1 MLQVD
6 EELKRLYQADS
17 TDKNLIVE
25 FRRLGQP
32 EPFLRLWESGYIM
45 SESMTIEESLSSS
58 ENLDFGSCEAT
69 QISLTLIDIEDNI
82 KGSEMAVYQTLDG
95 LYPDLGLYPGIDV
108 YPSGYTMPLG
118 KYIVQSADRQ
128 TNRKYRD
135 LVALDYMCLFDVN
148 VIDWYNALPFPLTLR
163 EIRSRLCRH
172 IGVTE
177 YVPDYLPNDGV
188 MIYKTI
194 EAAELMGRDVLIACE
209 QLNGVF
215 GHFDRNGVLQHITL
229 QPNYCLMPAVDLY
242 PGTDVYPV
250 LPGEMNDQVY
260 DERIDPYLCISC
272 QFEEYTVQSI
282 DKVQIRQEE
291 GDIGA
296 IYGTGSNCL
305 TVEGNFLAFG
315 KTAAEL
321 NQIAMGIYGMV
332 NGRQYIPYECDLKGL
347 PYMEVGDAEL
357 LDFGGESIVSY
368 IVKRTLKGIY
378 ALKDTHSAT
387 GEEIRSTEHNVNTEI
402 IQLKGKAAILK
413 RNVEEVS
420 AELFD
425 FEKDT
430 SAKFAITAEQISA
443 EVKRAQEAE
452 ASLKIMADQITLS
465 VKNLKEDT
473 ESQFLQTAEQI
484 SLKVSKGDVSSQL
497 SLEPDQIK
505 LTGNRVIIESDNL
518 KVSANGRLRCTD
530 GEFSGTLESAVFY
543 AGDDMVQFGDFFV
556 TADGSNVLQSQDGSV
571 SIQTA
576 AGGPFGRYT
585 TIYLSSNS
593 GDTELS
599 DHHLDTPFVST
610 RLVEAENDVK
620 IRNGWSRWWSCVD
633 MFDELYDSISDSR
646 LKNSINKLDT
656 KEALEALVKI
666 DPCIFK
672 YNKPVN
678 PHRTKNDWSIGVIAQ
693 EVLEP
698 LKNYP
703 IVTTGLDGFYRV
715 DYTGF
720 IPMLIAAIKE
730 LQNEILKLT

>member
-1 MLQVD
+1 M
-6 EELKRLYQADS
+6 YQAEEAFKELYRSDS
-17 TDKNLIVE
+17 IEKNIIAE
-25 FRRLGQP
+25 FRRPGDIT
-32 EPFLRLWESGYIM
+32 PFLAMYDGQAFTE
-45 SESMTIEESLSSS
+45 MTISESLSSS
-58 ENLDFGSCEAT
+58 ENLEFGSCEAT
-69 QISLTLIDIEDNI
+69 QINLTVIGVSENV
-82 KGSEMAVYQTLDG
+82 KGSEMTVYQTLDG
-95 LYPDLGLYPGIDV
+95 IYPASDLYPGNDV
-108 YPSGYTMPLG
+108 FPSGYTMPLG
-118 KYIVQSADRQ
+118 KYIVQSAERQ
-128 TNRKYRD
+128 PDTKYREI
-135 LVALDYMCLFDVN
+135 VALDFMILFDVN
-148 VIDWYNALPFPLTLR
+148 VIDWYNALPFPLALR
-163 EIRSRLCRH
+163 DFRSRLCRH

-177 YVPDYLPNDGV
+177 HVSDYLPNDGV

-229 QPNYCLMPAVDLY
+229 QPNYCLMPALDLY

-260 DERIDPYLCISC
+260 DERIAPHLCISC

-357 LDFGGESIVSY
+357 LDFGGESVVSY

-420 AELFD
+420 AELID

-543 AGDDMVQFGDFFV
+543 AGDDMVQFGDFYV
-556 TADGSNVLQSQDGSV
+556 SADGSN
-571 SIQTA
+571 IME
-576 AGGPFGRYT
+576 
-585 TIYLSSNS
+585 SNS
-593 GDTELS
+593 GYITISQGSVPGGYGIVTISGSGSTTTIKQGQITCLDLIVDTNEWS
-599 DHHLDTPFVST
+599 VSPYSGRVGYILDRIWNHSSWGLETLKD
-610 RLVEAENDVK
+610 R
-620 IRNGWSRWWSCVD
+620 I
-633 MFDELYDSISDSR
+633 DELEDRISY
-646 LKNSINKLDT
+646 
-656 KEALEALVKI
+656 LE
-666 DPCIFK
+666 
-672 YNKPVN
+672 
-678 PHRTKNDWSIGVIAQ
+678 
-693 EVLEP
+693 
-698 LKNYP
+698 
-703 IVTTGLDGFYRV
+703 
-715 DYTGF
+715 
-720 IPMLIAAIKE
+720 
-730 LQNEILKLT
+730 

>member
-1 MLQVD
+1 M
-6 EELKRLYQADS
+6 YQAEEAFKELYRSDS
-17 TDKNLIVE
+17 IEKNIIAE
-25 FRRLGQP
+25 FRRPG
-32 EPFLRLWESGYIM
+32 ETTPFLAMYDGLAFTD
-45 SESMTIEESLSSS
+45 MTISESLSSS
-58 ENLDFGSCEAT
+58 ENLEFGSCEAT
-69 QISLTLIDIEDNI
+69 QINLMVIGVSENV
-82 KGSEMAVYQTLDG
+82 KGSEMTVYQTLDG
-95 LYPDLGLYPGIDV
+95 IYPAPDLYPGNDV
-108 YPSGYTMPLG
+108 FPSGYTMPLG
-118 KYIVQSADRQ
+118 KYIVQSAERQ
-128 TNRKYRD
+128 PDTKYREI
-135 LVALDYMCLFDVN
+135 VALDFMILFDVN
-148 VIDWYNALPFPLTLR
+148 VIDWYNALPFPLMLR
-163 EIRSRLCRH
+163 DFRSRLCRH
-172 IGVTE
+172 IGVSE
-177 YVPDYLPNDGV
+177 HVPDYLPNDGV

-229 QPNYCLMPAVDLY
+229 QPNYCMMPAVDLY

-272 QFEEYTVQSI
+272 QFEDYTVQSI

-315 KTAAEL
+315 KSAAEL

-484 SLKVSKGDVSSQL
+484 ALKVSKGNVSSEL
-497 SLEPDQIK
+497 SVEPDQIT
-505 LTGNRVIIESDNL
+505 LTGNRVVIDSDNL
-518 KVSANGRLRCTD
+518 KVSADGTMRCNNIHATNGY
-530 GEFSGTLESAVFY
+530 FSGNLESDTFSADSD
-543 AGDDMVQFGDFFV
+543 GVQFGDFYV
-556 TADGSNVLQSQDGSV
+556 SSNGSNVLESNSGYITISQGNVPGGYGIVTISGSG
-571 SIQTA
+571 S
-576 AGGPFGRYT
+576 T
-585 TIYLSSNS
+585 TTIKQGQINCREIYLSGSWW
-593 GDTELS
+593 D
-599 DHHLDTPFVST
+599 
-610 RLVEAENDVK
+610 
-620 IRNGWSRWWSCVD
+620 GWSLT
-633 MFDELYDSISDSR
+633 E
-646 LKNSINKLDT
+646 
-656 KEALEALVKI
+656 
-666 DPCIFK
+666 
-672 YNKPVN
+672 
-678 PHRTKNDWSIGVIAQ
+678 
-693 EVLEP
+693 
-698 LKNYP
+698 
-703 IVTTGLDGFYRV
+703 
-715 DYTGF
+715 
-720 IPMLIAAIKE
+720 
-730 LQNEILKLT
+730 EIQLLHDAVFG

>member
-1 MLQVD
+1 M
-6 EELKRLYQADS
+6 YQAEEAFKELYRTDS
-17 TDKNLIVE
+17 IEKNLIAE
-25 FRRLGQP
+25 FRMRG
-32 EPFLRLWESGYIM
+32 E
-45 SESMTIEESLSSS
+45 TIPYLTIHDNTAFADMKMIESLSSS
-58 ENLDFGSCEAT
+58 KNLDFGSCEAT
-69 QISLTLIDIEDNI
+69 QISLTVSGIDANI
-82 KGSEMAVYQTLDG
+82 KGTEMTVYQTLDG
-95 LYPDLGLYPGIDV
+95 MYPASDLYPGADTF
-108 YPSGYTMPLG
+108 PAGYTMPLG

-128 TNRKYRD
+128 TNRIYRD
-135 LVALDYMCLFDVN
+135 IMALDYMCLFDVN
-148 VIDWYNALPFPLTLR
+148 VIDWYNALPFPLSLR
-163 EIRSRLCRH
+163 DFRARLCRH

-177 YVPDYLPNDGV
+177 YVPDYLPNDGM

-215 GHFDRNGVLQHITL
+215 GHFDRNGILQHITL
-229 QPNYCLMPAVDLY
+229 QPNYCMMPAVDLY

-315 KTAAEL
+315 KTAEEL
-321 NQIAMGIYGMV
+321 EQIAQGIYGMV
-332 NGRQYIPYECDLKGL
+332 NGRQYIPYECNLKGL

-465 VKNLKEDT
+465 VKNLREDT

-484 SLKVSKGDVSSQL
+484 ALKVSKGNVSSEL
-497 SLEPDQIK
+497 SVEPDQIT
-505 LTGNRVIIESDNL
+505 LTGNRVVIESDNL

-543 AGDDMVQFGDFFV
+543 AGDDMVQFGDFYV
-556 TADGSNVLQSQDGSV
+556 SADGSN
-571 SIQTA
+571 IME
-576 AGGPFGRYT
+576 
-585 TIYLSSNS
+585 SNS
-593 GDTELS
+593 GYITISQGSVPGGYGIVTISGSGSTTTIKQGQITCLDLIVDTNEWS
-599 DHHLDTPFVST
+599 VSPYSGRVGYILDRIWNHSSWGLETLKD
-610 RLVEAENDVK
+610 R
-620 IRNGWSRWWSCVD
+620 I
-633 MFDELYDSISDSR
+633 DELEDRISY
-646 LKNSINKLDT
+646 
-656 KEALEALVKI
+656 LE
-666 DPCIFK
+666 
-672 YNKPVN
+672 
-678 PHRTKNDWSIGVIAQ
+678 
-693 EVLEP
+693 
-698 LKNYP
+698 
-703 IVTTGLDGFYRV
+703 
-715 DYTGF
+715 
-720 IPMLIAAIKE
+720 
-730 LQNEILKLT
+730 

>member
-32 EPFLRLWESGYIM
+32 EPFLRLWESSCIM

-69 QISLTLIDIEDNI
+69 QISLTLIDVEANI
-82 KGSEMAVYQTLDG
+82 KGTEMAIYQTLNG
-95 LYPDLGLYPGIDV
+95 MYPDLGFWPETDL

-118 KYIVQSADRQ
+118 KYIVQSADKQ
-128 TNRKYRD
+128 TNRRYREV
-135 LVALDYMCLFDVN
+135 VALDYMCLFDID
-148 VIDWYNALPFPLTLR
+148 VIDWYNALPFPLPLR
-163 EIRSRLCRH
+163 DFRARLCRR
-172 IGVTE
+172 IGVIE
-177 YVPDYLPNDGV
+177 HVPDYLPNDSV

-194 EAAELMGRDVLIACE
+194 EVAELMGRDVLIACE

-229 QPNYCLMPAVDLY
+229 QPNYCLVPAMDLY
-242 PGTDVYPV
+242 PGADVYPV

-260 DERIDPYLCISC
+260 DERIDPYLSISC
-272 QFEEYTVQSI
+272 RFEEYTVQSI

-315 KTAAEL
+315 KSEAEL

-332 NGRQYIPYECDLKGL
+332 NGRQYIPYESDLKGL

-357 LDFGGESIVSY
+357 LDFGGSDIVSY
-368 IVKRTLKGIY
+368 IIKRTLKGIY

-420 AELFD
+420 AELVD

-430 SAKFAITAEQISA
+430 SSKFAITAEQISA

-452 ASLKIMADQITLS
+452 ASLKIMADQITLN
-465 VKNLKEDT
+465 VKNLKENT
-473 ESQFLQTAEQI
+473 ESQFRQTAEQI
-484 SLKVSKGDVSSQL
+484 SMKVSKGDVSSQL
-497 SLEPDQIK
+497 SLEPDQITI
-505 LTGNRVIIESDNL
+505 TGNRLVVESNNFKLYANGNADFSGSIHGSRITSPIIESDI
-518 KVSANGRLRCTD
+518 
-530 GEFSGTLESAVFY
+530 FY
-543 AGDDMVQFGDFFV
+543 ADDDIVQIGGFEARDAWGR
-556 TADGSNVLQSQDGSV
+556 NILQSYDQVTGLSAEP
-571 SIQTA
+571 SESGKLYLW
-576 AGGPFGRYT
+576 AGW
-585 TIYLSSNS
+585 NS
-593 GDTELS
+593 
-599 DHHLDTPFVST
+599 
-610 RLVEAENDVK
+610 ENDYAFCVNNRK
-620 IRNGWSRWWSCVD
+620 EVHCYEIYVERRQSFWKGWNLTD
-633 MFDELYDSISDSR
+633 TIEDLYDRIQRAEDA
-646 LKNSINKLDT
+646 IN
-656 KEALEALVKI
+656 A
-666 DPCIFK
+666 
-672 YNKPVN
+672 
-678 PHRTKNDWSIGVIAQ
+678 IG
-693 EVLEP
+693 
-698 LKNYP
+698 
-703 IVTTGLDGFYRV
+703 
-715 DYTGF
+715 
-720 IPMLIAAIKE
+720 
-730 LQNEILKLT
+730 

>member
-1 MLQVD
+1 M
-6 EELKRLYQADS
+6 YQAEEAFKELYRTDS
-17 TDKNLIVE
+17 IEKNLIAE
-25 FRRLGQP
+25 FRRRGEAVPYL
-32 EPFLRLWESGYIM
+32 
-45 SESMTIEESLSSS
+45 TIYDNTAFADMKMIESLSSS
-58 ENLDFGSCEAT
+58 KNLDFGSCEAT
-69 QISLTLIDIEDNI
+69 QISLAVSGIDTNV
-82 KGSEMAVYQTLDG
+82 KGTEMTVYQTLDG
-95 LYPDLGLYPGIDV
+95 VYPGSDLYPGADTF
-108 YPSGYTMPLG
+108 PAGYTMPLG

-128 TNRKYRD
+128 TNRIYRD
-135 LVALDYMCLFDVN
+135 IIALDYMCLFDIN
-148 VIDWYNALPFPLTLR
+148 VIDWYNALPFPLSLR
-163 EIRSRLCRH
+163 DFRARLCGH

-177 YVPDYLPNDGV
+177 HVPDYLPNDGV

-229 QPNYCLMPAVDLY
+229 QPNYCLMPALDLY

-260 DERIDPYLCISC
+260 DERIAPHLCISC

-315 KTAAEL
+315 KSAEEL
-321 NQIAMGIYGMV
+321 NHIAMGIYGMV

-368 IVKRTLKGIY
+368 IVKRTLKGVY

-420 AELFD
+420 AELID

-465 VKNLKEDT
+465 VKNLKENT

-484 SLKVSKGDVSSQL
+484 ALKVSRGDVSSQL
-497 SLEPDQIK
+497 SLEPDQIT
-505 LTGNRVIIESDNL
+505 LTGNRVIIDSDNL
-518 KVSANGRLRCTD
+518 KISADGRLRCTD
-530 GEFSGTLESAVFY
+530 GVFSGTLKSAVFY
-543 AGDDMVQFGDFFV
+543 AGDNMVQFGDFYV
-556 TADGSNVLQSQDGSV
+556 SADGSNTLRSDNGNVIINSHGPENGSPGGNY
-571 SIQTA
+571 A
-576 AGGPFGRYT
+576 AMFIGGKGYNGITLR
-585 TIYLSSNS
+585 
-593 GDTELS
+593 GDTGKVECS
-599 DHHLDTPFVST
+599 DTVALGCDLAHGST
-610 RLVEAENDVK
+610 RIWGLGETIDWIWE
-620 IRNGWSRWWSCVD
+620 R
-633 MFDELYDSISDSR
+633 FQELEDR
-646 LKNSINKLDT
+646 
-656 KEALEALVKI
+656 I
-666 DPCIFK
+666 D
-672 YNKPVN
+672 NL
-678 PHRTKNDWSIGVIAQ
+678 S
-693 EVLEP
+693 
-698 LKNYP
+698 
-703 IVTTGLDGFYRV
+703 
-715 DYTGF
+715 
-720 IPMLIAAIKE
+720 
-730 LQNEILKLT
+730 

>member
-1 MLQVD
+1 M
-6 EELKRLYQADS
+6 YQAEEAFRELYRSDS
-17 TDKNLIVE
+17 IEKNIIAE
-25 FRRLGQP
+25 FRRPG
-32 EPFLRLWESGYIM
+32 ETAPFLAMYDGQAFTE
-45 SESMTIEESLSSS
+45 MTINESLSSS

-69 QISLTLIDIEDNI
+69 QINLMVIGVTENV
-82 KGSEMAVYQTLDG
+82 KGSEMTVYQTLDG
-95 LYPDLGLYPGIDV
+95 IYPAPDLYPGNDV
-108 YPSGYTMPLG
+108 FPSGYTMPLG
-118 KYIVQSADRQ
+118 KYIVQSAERQ
-128 TNRKYRD
+128 PDTKYREI
-135 LVALDYMCLFDVN
+135 VALDFMILFDVN

-163 EIRSRLCRH
+163 DFRARLCRY

-188 MIYKTI
+188 MIYKII

-229 QPNYCLMPAVDLY
+229 QPNYCMMPAVDLY

-315 KTAAEL
+315 KSAAEL

-332 NGRQYIPYECDLKGL
+332 NGRQYIPYECNLKGL

-378 ALKDTHSAT
+378 ALKDMHSAT

-484 SLKVSKGDVSSQL
+484 ALKVSKGNVSSEL
-497 SLEPDQIK
+497 SVEPDQIT
-505 LTGNRVIIESDNL
+505 LTGNRVVIESDNL

-543 AGDDMVQFGDFFV
+543 AGDDMVQFGDFYV
-556 TADGSNVLQSQDGSV
+556 SADGSN
-571 SIQTA
+571 IME
-576 AGGPFGRYT
+576 
-585 TIYLSSNS
+585 SNS
-593 GDTELS
+593 GYITISQGSVPGGYGIVTISGSGSTTTIKQGQITCLDLIVDTNEWS
-599 DHHLDTPFVST
+599 VSPYSGRVGYILDRIWNHSSWGLETLKD
-610 RLVEAENDVK
+610 R
-620 IRNGWSRWWSCVD
+620 I
-633 MFDELYDSISDSR
+633 DELEDRISY
-646 LKNSINKLDT
+646 
-656 KEALEALVKI
+656 LE
-666 DPCIFK
+666 
-672 YNKPVN
+672 
-678 PHRTKNDWSIGVIAQ
+678 
-693 EVLEP
+693 
-698 LKNYP
+698 
-703 IVTTGLDGFYRV
+703 
-715 DYTGF
+715 
-720 IPMLIAAIKE
+720 
-730 LQNEILKLT
+730 

>member
-1 MLQVD
+1 M
-6 EELKRLYQADS
+6 YQAEEAFKELYRSDS
-17 TDKNLIVE
+17 IEKNIIAE
-25 FRRLGQP
+25 FRRPGDIT
-32 EPFLRLWESGYIM
+32 PFLAMYDGQAFTE
-45 SESMTIEESLSSS
+45 MTISESLSSS
-58 ENLDFGSCEAT
+58 ENLEFGSCEAT
-69 QISLTLIDIEDNI
+69 QINLTVIGVSENV
-82 KGSEMAVYQTLDG
+82 KGSEMTVYQTLDG
-95 LYPDLGLYPGIDV
+95 IYPASDLYPGNDV
-108 YPSGYTMPLG
+108 FPSGYTMPLG
-118 KYIVQSADRQ
+118 KYIVQSAERQ
-128 TNRKYRD
+128 PDTKYREI
-135 LVALDYMCLFDVN
+135 VALDFMILFDVN

-163 EIRSRLCRH
+163 DFRARLCRR

-177 YVPDYLPNDGV
+177 YVPDYLPNDSV

-260 DERIDPYLCISC
+260 DEQIDPYLCISC

-321 NQIAMGIYGMV
+321 DQIAMGIYGMV

-420 AELFD
+420 AELID

-543 AGDDMVQFGDFFV
+543 AGDDMVQFGDFYV
-556 TADGSNVLQSQDGSV
+556 SADGSN
-571 SIQTA
+571 IME
-576 AGGPFGRYT
+576 
-585 TIYLSSNS
+585 SNS
-593 GDTELS
+593 GYITISQGHIPGGYGIITVSGAGSTTTIKQGEISCLELIVDTSEWDVS
-599 DHHLDTPFVST
+599 PYKGHVGYILDCIWNNSSWGLETL
-610 RLVEAENDVK
+610 RDR
-620 IRNGWSRWWSCVD
+620 I
-633 MFDELYDSISDSR
+633 DELEDRISY
-646 LKNSINKLDT
+646 
-656 KEALEALVKI
+656 LE
-666 DPCIFK
+666 
-672 YNKPVN
+672 
-678 PHRTKNDWSIGVIAQ
+678 
-693 EVLEP
+693 
-698 LKNYP
+698 
-703 IVTTGLDGFYRV
+703 
-715 DYTGF
+715 
-720 IPMLIAAIKE
+720 
-730 LQNEILKLT
+730 

>member
-1 MLQVD
+1 M
-6 EELKRLYQADS
+6 YQAEEAFKELYRSDS
-17 TDKNLIVE
+17 IEKNIIAE
-25 FRRLGQP
+25 FRRPG
-32 EPFLRLWESGYIM
+32 ETTPFLAMYDGRAFTD
-45 SESMTIEESLSSS
+45 MTINESLSSS
-58 ENLDFGSCEAT
+58 ENLKFGSCEAS
-69 QISLTLIDIEDNI
+69 QINLMVIGVSENV
-82 KGSEMAVYQTLDG
+82 KGSEMTVYQTLDG
-95 LYPDLGLYPGIDV
+95 IYPASDLYPGNDV
-108 YPSGYTMPLG
+108 FPSGYTMPLG
-118 KYIVQSADRQ
+118 KYIVQSAERQ
-128 TNRKYRD
+128 PDTKYREI
-135 LVALDYMCLFDVN
+135 VALDFMILFDVN

-163 EIRSRLCRH
+163 DFRSRLCRH

-215 GHFDRNGVLQHITL
+215 GHFDRNGILQHITL
-229 QPNYCLMPAVDLY
+229 QPNYCMMPAVDLY

-305 TVEGNFLAFG
+305 TVEGNFLVFG

-321 NQIAMGIYGMV
+321 EQIAQGIYGMV

-484 SLKVSKGDVSSQL
+484 ALKVSKGNVSSEL
-497 SLEPDQIK
+497 SVEPDQIT
-505 LTGNRVIIESDNL
+505 LMGNRVIIESDNL
-518 KVSANGRLRCTD
+518 KVSADGTMRCNNIHATNGY
-530 GEFSGTLESAVFY
+530 FSGNLESDTFSADSD
-543 AGDDMVQFGDFFV
+543 GVQFGDFYV
-556 TADGSNVLQSQDGSV
+556 SSNGSNVLESNSGYITISQGNVPGGYGIVTISGSG
-571 SIQTA
+571 S
-576 AGGPFGRYT
+576 T
-585 TIYLSSNS
+585 TTIKQGQINCREIYLSGSWW
-593 GDTELS
+593 D
-599 DHHLDTPFVST
+599 
-610 RLVEAENDVK
+610 
-620 IRNGWSRWWSCVD
+620 GWSLT
-633 MFDELYDSISDSR
+633 E
-646 LKNSINKLDT
+646 
-656 KEALEALVKI
+656 
-666 DPCIFK
+666 
-672 YNKPVN
+672 
-678 PHRTKNDWSIGVIAQ
+678 
-693 EVLEP
+693 
-698 LKNYP
+698 
-703 IVTTGLDGFYRV
+703 
-715 DYTGF
+715 
-720 IPMLIAAIKE
+720 
-730 LQNEILKLT
+730 EIQLLHDAVFG

>member
-1 MLQVD
+1 M
-6 EELKRLYQADS
+6 YQAEEAFKELYRSDS
-17 TDKNLIVE
+17 IEKNIIAE
-25 FRRLGQP
+25 FRRPG
-32 EPFLRLWESGYIM
+32 ETTPFLAMYDGLAFTD
-45 SESMTIEESLSSS
+45 MTISESLSSS
-58 ENLDFGSCEAT
+58 ENLEFGSCEAT
-69 QISLTLIDIEDNI
+69 QINLMVIGVSENV
-82 KGSEMAVYQTLDG
+82 KGSEMTVYQTLDG
-95 LYPDLGLYPGIDV
+95 IYPAPDLYPGNDV
-108 YPSGYTMPLG
+108 FPSGYTMPLG
-118 KYIVQSADRQ
+118 KYIVQSAERQ
-128 TNRKYRD
+128 PDTKYREI
-135 LVALDYMCLFDVN
+135 VALDFMILFDVN

-163 EIRSRLCRH
+163 DFRSRLCQH
-172 IGVTE
+172 IGVSE
-177 YVPDYLPNDGV
+177 HVPDYLPNDGV

-229 QPNYCLMPAVDLY
+229 QPNYCMMPAVDLY

-260 DERIDPYLCISC
+260 DERIDPYLCISS

-315 KTAAEL
+315 KSAAEL

-387 GEEIRSTEHNVNTEI
+387 GEEIRSTEHNINTEI

-484 SLKVSKGDVSSQL
+484 ALKVSKGNVSSEL
-497 SLEPDQIK
+497 SVEPDQIT
-505 LTGNRVIIESDNL
+505 LRGNRVIIESDNL
-518 KVSANGRLRCTD
+518 KVSADGTMRCNNIHATNGY
-530 GEFSGTLESAVFY
+530 FSGNLESDTFSADSD
-543 AGDDMVQFGDFFV
+543 GVQFGDFYV
-556 TADGSNVLQSQDGSV
+556 SSNGSNVLESNSGYITISQGNVPGGYGIVTISGSG
-571 SIQTA
+571 S
-576 AGGPFGRYT
+576 T
-585 TIYLSSNS
+585 TTIKQGQINCREIYLSGSWW
-593 GDTELS
+593 D
-599 DHHLDTPFVST
+599 
-610 RLVEAENDVK
+610 
-620 IRNGWSRWWSCVD
+620 GWSLT
-633 MFDELYDSISDSR
+633 E
-646 LKNSINKLDT
+646 
-656 KEALEALVKI
+656 
-666 DPCIFK
+666 
-672 YNKPVN
+672 
-678 PHRTKNDWSIGVIAQ
+678 
-693 EVLEP
+693 
-698 LKNYP
+698 
-703 IVTTGLDGFYRV
+703 
-715 DYTGF
+715 
-720 IPMLIAAIKE
+720 
-730 LQNEILKLT
+730 EIQLLHDAVFG

>member
-1 MLQVD
+1 M
-6 EELKRLYQADS
+6 YQAEEAFKELYRSDS
-17 TDKNLIVE
+17 IEKNIIAE
-25 FRRLGQP
+25 FRRPGDTT
-32 EPFLRLWESGYIM
+32 PFLAMYDGQAFTD
-45 SESMTIEESLSSS
+45 MTISESLSSS
-58 ENLDFGSCEAT
+58 ENLEFGSCEAT
-69 QISLTLIDIEDNI
+69 QINLTVIGVSENV
-82 KGSEMAVYQTLDG
+82 KGSEMTVYQTLDG
-95 LYPDLGLYPGIDV
+95 IYPASDLYPGNDV
-108 YPSGYTMPLG
+108 FPSGYTMPLG
-118 KYIVQSADRQ
+118 KYIVQSAERQ
-128 TNRKYRD
+128 PDTKYREI
-135 LVALDYMCLFDVN
+135 VALDFMILFDVN

-163 EIRSRLCRH
+163 DFRARLCRR

-177 YVPDYLPNDGV
+177 YVPDYLPNDGM

-260 DERIDPYLCISC
+260 DERIAPHLCISC

-321 NQIAMGIYGMV
+321 DQIAMGIYGMV
-332 NGRQYIPYECDLKGL
+332 NGRQYIPYECDLKAL

-420 AELFD
+420 AELID

-543 AGDDMVQFGDFFV
+543 AGDDMVQFGDFYV
-556 TADGSNVLQSQDGSV
+556 SADGSN
-571 SIQTA
+571 IME
-576 AGGPFGRYT
+576 
-585 TIYLSSNS
+585 SNS
-593 GDTELS
+593 GYITISQGTVPRGYGIITISGSASETRIAQGQIDCDYLYCHEIS
-599 DHHLDTPFVST
+599 DY
-610 RLVEAENDVK
+610 
-620 IRNGWSRWWSCVD
+620 GWSSQWNNVA
-633 MFDELYDSISDSR
+633 
-646 LKNSINKLDT
+646 KSINWCFEEIESLKSI
-656 KEALEALVKI
+656 LENMV
-666 DPCIFK
+666 
-672 YNKPVN
+672 
-678 PHRTKNDWSIGVIAQ
+678 
-693 EVLEP
+693 
-698 LKNYP
+698 
-703 IVTTGLDGFYRV
+703 
-715 DYTGF
+715 
-720 IPMLIAAIKE
+720 
-730 LQNEILKLT
+730 

>member
-1 MLQVD
+1 M
-6 EELKRLYQADS
+6 YQAEEAFKELYRSDS
-17 TDKNLIVE
+17 IEKNIIAE
-25 FRRLGQP
+25 FRRPG
-32 EPFLRLWESGYIM
+32 ETTPFLAMYDGQAFTD
-45 SESMTIEESLSSS
+45 MTISESLSSS
-58 ENLDFGSCEAT
+58 ENLEFGSCEAT
-69 QISLTLIDIEDNI
+69 QINLMVIGVSENV
-82 KGSEMAVYQTLDG
+82 KGSEMTVYQTLDG
-95 LYPDLGLYPGIDV
+95 IYPAPDLYPGNDV
-108 YPSGYTMPLG
+108 FPSGYTMPLG
-118 KYIVQSADRQ
+118 KYIVQSAERQ
-128 TNRKYRD
+128 PDTKYREI
-135 LVALDYMCLFDVN
+135 VALDFMILFDVN

-163 EIRSRLCRH
+163 DFRSRLCRH
-172 IGVTE
+172 IGVSE
-177 YVPDYLPNDGV
+177 HVPDYLPNDGV

-229 QPNYCLMPAVDLY
+229 QPNYCMMPAVDLY

-260 DERIDPYLCISC
+260 DGRIDPYLCISC

-315 KTAAEL
+315 KSAAEL

-497 SLEPDQIK
+497 SLEPDQIT
-505 LTGNRVIIESDNL
+505 LRGNRVIIDSDNL
-518 KVSANGRLRCTD
+518 KVSANGTLRCTN
-530 GEFSGTLESAVFY
+530 GVFSGTLETDVFY
-543 AGDDMVQFGDFFV
+543 AGDDMVQFGDFYV
-556 TADGSNVLQSQDGSV
+556 SANGSNIMESNSGYITISQGSV
-571 SIQTA
+571 P
-576 AGGPFGRYT
+576 GGYGIVTISGSGST
-585 TIYLSSNS
+585 TTIKQGQINCREIYLSGSWW
-593 GDTELS
+593 D
-599 DHHLDTPFVST
+599 
-610 RLVEAENDVK
+610 
-620 IRNGWSRWWSCVD
+620 GWSLT
-633 MFDELYDSISDSR
+633 E
-646 LKNSINKLDT
+646 
-656 KEALEALVKI
+656 
-666 DPCIFK
+666 
-672 YNKPVN
+672 
-678 PHRTKNDWSIGVIAQ
+678 
-693 EVLEP
+693 
-698 LKNYP
+698 
-703 IVTTGLDGFYRV
+703 
-715 DYTGF
+715 
-720 IPMLIAAIKE
+720 
-730 LQNEILKLT
+730 EIQLLHDAVFG

>member
-1 MLQVD
+1 M
-6 EELKRLYQADS
+6 YQAEEAFKELYRSDS
-17 TDKNLIVE
+17 IEKNIIAE
-25 FRRLGQP
+25 FRRPG
-32 EPFLRLWESGYIM
+32 ETTPFLAMYDGRAFTD
-45 SESMTIEESLSSS
+45 MTINESLSSS
-58 ENLDFGSCEAT
+58 ENLEFGSCEAT
-69 QISLTLIDIEDNI
+69 QINLMVIGVSENV
-82 KGSEMAVYQTLDG
+82 KGSEMTVYQTLDG
-95 LYPDLGLYPGIDV
+95 IYPASDLYPGNDV
-108 YPSGYTMPLG
+108 FPSGYTMPLG
-118 KYIVQSADRQ
+118 KYIVQSAERQ
-128 TNRKYRD
+128 PDTKYREI
-135 LVALDYMCLFDVN
+135 VALDFMILFDVN
-148 VIDWYNALPFPLTLR
+148 VIDWYNSLPFPLTLR
-163 EIRSRLCRH
+163 DFRSSLCRH

-177 YVPDYLPNDGV
+177 YVPDYLPNDDIK
-188 MIYKTI
+188 IYKTI

-321 NQIAMGIYGMV
+321 EQIAMGIYGMV
-332 NGRQYIPYECDLKGL
+332 NGRQYIPYECNLKGL

-497 SLEPDQIK
+497 SLEPDQIT

-543 AGDDMVQFGDFFV
+543 AGDDMVQFGDFYV
-556 TADGSNVLQSQDGSV
+556 SADGSN
-571 SIQTA
+571 IME
-576 AGGPFGRYT
+576 
-585 TIYLSSNS
+585 SNS
-593 GDTELS
+593 GYITISQGTIPRGYGIITISGSASETRIAQGQIDCDYLYCHEIS
-599 DHHLDTPFVST
+599 DY
-610 RLVEAENDVK
+610 
-620 IRNGWSRWWSCVD
+620 GWSSQWNNVA
-633 MFDELYDSISDSR
+633 
-646 LKNSINKLDT
+646 KSINWCFEEIESLKSI
-656 KEALEALVKI
+656 LENMV
-666 DPCIFK
+666 
-672 YNKPVN
+672 
-678 PHRTKNDWSIGVIAQ
+678 
-693 EVLEP
+693 
-698 LKNYP
+698 
-703 IVTTGLDGFYRV
+703 
-715 DYTGF
+715 
-720 IPMLIAAIKE
+720 
-730 LQNEILKLT
+730 

>member
-1 MLQVD
+1 M
-6 EELKRLYQADS
+6 YQAEEAFKELYRSDS
-17 TDKNLIVE
+17 IEKNIIAE
-25 FRRLGQP
+25 FRRPG
-32 EPFLRLWESGYIM
+32 ETVPFLAMYDGQAFTE
-45 SESMTIEESLSSS
+45 MTISESLSSS

-69 QISLTLIDIEDNI
+69 QINLMVIGVSENV
-82 KGSEMAVYQTLDG
+82 KGTEMTVYQTLDG
-95 LYPDLGLYPGIDV
+95 IYPASDLYPDNDV
-108 YPSGYTMPLG
+108 FPSGYTMPLG
-118 KYIVQSADRQ
+118 KYIVQSAERQ
-128 TNRKYRD
+128 PDTKYREI
-135 LVALDYMCLFDVN
+135 VALDFMILFDVN

-163 EIRSRLCRH
+163 DFRSRLCRH
-172 IGVTE
+172 IGVSE
-177 YVPDYLPNDGV
+177 HVPDYLPNDGV

-215 GHFDRNGVLQHITL
+215 GHFDRNGILQHITL
-229 QPNYCLMPAVDLY
+229 QPNYCMMPAVDLY

-260 DERIDPYLCISC
+260 DERIGPYLCISC

-321 NQIAMGIYGMV
+321 EQIAQGIYGMV

-465 VKNLKEDT
+465 VKNLREDT

-484 SLKVSKGDVSSQL
+484 ALKVSKGNVSSEL
-497 SLEPDQIK
+497 SVEPDQIT
-505 LTGNRVIIESDNL
+505 LTGNRVVIDSDNL

-543 AGDDMVQFGDFFV
+543 AGDDMVQFGDFYV
-556 TADGSNVLQSQDGSV
+556 SADGSN
-571 SIQTA
+571 IME
-576 AGGPFGRYT
+576 
-585 TIYLSSNS
+585 SNS
-593 GDTELS
+593 GYITISQGSVPGGYGIVTISGSGSTTTIKQGQITCLDLIVDTNEWS
-599 DHHLDTPFVST
+599 VSPYSGRVGYILDRIWNHSSWGLETLKD
-610 RLVEAENDVK
+610 R
-620 IRNGWSRWWSCVD
+620 I
-633 MFDELYDSISDSR
+633 DELEDRISY
-646 LKNSINKLDT
+646 
-656 KEALEALVKI
+656 LE
-666 DPCIFK
+666 
-672 YNKPVN
+672 
-678 PHRTKNDWSIGVIAQ
+678 
-693 EVLEP
+693 
-698 LKNYP
+698 
-703 IVTTGLDGFYRV
+703 
-715 DYTGF
+715 
-720 IPMLIAAIKE
+720 
-730 LQNEILKLT
+730 

>member
-1 MLQVD
+1 M
-6 EELKRLYQADS
+6 YQAEEAFKELYRSDS
-17 TDKNLIVE
+17 IEKNIIAE
-25 FRRLGQP
+25 FRRPG
-32 EPFLRLWESGYIM
+32 ETTPFLAMYDGRAFTD
-45 SESMTIEESLSSS
+45 MTINESLSSS
-58 ENLDFGSCEAT
+58 ENLEFGSCEAS
-69 QISLTLIDIEDNI
+69 QINLMVIGVSENV
-82 KGSEMAVYQTLDG
+82 KGSEMTVYQTLNGIYPASD
-95 LYPDLGLYPGIDV
+95 LYPDNDV
-108 YPSGYTMPLG
+108 FPSGYTMPLG
-118 KYIVQSADRQ
+118 KYIVQSAERQ
-128 TNRKYRD
+128 PDTKYREI
-135 LVALDYMCLFDVN
+135 VALDFMILFDVN

-163 EIRSRLCRH
+163 DFRSRLCRH
-172 IGVTE
+172 IGVSE
-177 YVPDYLPNDGV
+177 HVPDYLPNDGV

-229 QPNYCLMPAVDLY
+229 QPNYCMMPAVDLY

-282 DKVQIRQEE
+282 DKIQIRQEE

-296 IYGTGSNCL
+296 IYGTGNNCL

-315 KTAAEL
+315 KSASEL

-332 NGRQYIPYECDLKGL
+332 NGRQYIPYECNLKGL

-357 LDFGGESIVSY
+357 LDFGDESIVSY

-420 AELFD
+420 AELID

-484 SLKVSKGDVSSQL
+484 ALKVSKGNVSSEL
-497 SLEPDQIK
+497 SVEPDQIT
-505 LTGNRVIIESDNL
+505 LMGNRVIIESDNL
-518 KVSANGRLRCTD
+518 KVSADGTMRCNNIHATNGY
-530 GEFSGTLESAVFY
+530 FSGNLESDTFSADSD
-543 AGDDMVQFGDFFV
+543 GVQFGDFYV
-556 TADGSNVLQSQDGSV
+556 SSNGSNVLESNSGYITISQGNVPGGYGIVTISGSG
-571 SIQTA
+571 S
-576 AGGPFGRYT
+576 T
-585 TIYLSSNS
+585 TTIKQGQINCREIYLSGSWW
-593 GDTELS
+593 D
-599 DHHLDTPFVST
+599 
-610 RLVEAENDVK
+610 
-620 IRNGWSRWWSCVD
+620 GWSLT
-633 MFDELYDSISDSR
+633 E
-646 LKNSINKLDT
+646 
-656 KEALEALVKI
+656 
-666 DPCIFK
+666 
-672 YNKPVN
+672 
-678 PHRTKNDWSIGVIAQ
+678 
-693 EVLEP
+693 
-698 LKNYP
+698 
-703 IVTTGLDGFYRV
+703 
-715 DYTGF
+715 
-720 IPMLIAAIKE
+720 
-730 LQNEILKLT
+730 EIQLLHDAVFG

>member
-1 MLQVD
+1 M
-6 EELKRLYQADS
+6 YQAEEAFKELYRSDS
-17 TDKNLIVE
+17 IEKNIIAE
-25 FRRLGQP
+25 FRRPGDTT
-32 EPFLRLWESGYIM
+32 PFLTMYDGQAFTD
-45 SESMTIEESLSSS
+45 MTISESLSSS
-58 ENLDFGSCEAT
+58 ENLEFGSCEAT
-69 QISLTLIDIEDNI
+69 QINLTVIGVSENV
-82 KGSEMAVYQTLDG
+82 KGSEMTVYQTLDG
-95 LYPDLGLYPGIDV
+95 IYPASDLYPGNDV
-108 YPSGYTMPLG
+108 FPSGYTMPLG
-118 KYIVQSADRQ
+118 KYIVQSAERQ
-128 TNRKYRD
+128 PDTKYREI
-135 LVALDYMCLFDVN
+135 VALDFMILFDVN
-148 VIDWYNALPFPLTLR
+148 VIDWYNALPFPLALR
-163 EIRSRLCRH
+163 DFRSRLCRH

-177 YVPDYLPNDGV
+177 HVSDYLPNDGV

-229 QPNYCLMPAVDLY
+229 QPNYCLMPALDLY

-260 DERIDPYLCISC
+260 DERIAPHLCISC

-282 DKVQIRQEE
+282 DKVQIRQEG

-321 NQIAMGIYGMV
+321 DQIAMGIYGMV

-420 AELFD
+420 AELID

-543 AGDDMVQFGDFFV
+543 AGDDMVQFGDFYV
-556 TADGSNVLQSQDGSV
+556 SADGSN
-571 SIQTA
+571 IME
-576 AGGPFGRYT
+576 
-585 TIYLSSNS
+585 SNS
-593 GDTELS
+593 GYITISQGHIPGGYGIITVSGAGSTTTIKQGEISCLELIVDTGEWDVS
-599 DHHLDTPFVST
+599 PYKGHVGYILDCIWNNSSWGLETL
-610 RLVEAENDVK
+610 RDR
-620 IRNGWSRWWSCVD
+620 I
-633 MFDELYDSISDSR
+633 DELEDRISY
-646 LKNSINKLDT
+646 
-656 KEALEALVKI
+656 LE
-666 DPCIFK
+666 
-672 YNKPVN
+672 
-678 PHRTKNDWSIGVIAQ
+678 
-693 EVLEP
+693 
-698 LKNYP
+698 
-703 IVTTGLDGFYRV
+703 
-715 DYTGF
+715 
-720 IPMLIAAIKE
+720 
-730 LQNEILKLT
+730 

>member
-1 MLQVD
+1 M
-6 EELKRLYQADS
+6 YQAEEAFKELYRSDS
-17 TDKNLIVE
+17 IEKNIIAE
-25 FRRLGQP
+25 FRRPGDTT
-32 EPFLRLWESGYIM
+32 PFLAMYDGQAFTD
-45 SESMTIEESLSSS
+45 MTISESLSSN
-58 ENLDFGSCEAT
+58 ENLEFGSCEAT
-69 QISLTLIDIEDNI
+69 QINLTVIGVSENV
-82 KGSEMAVYQTLDG
+82 KGSEMTVYQTLDG
-95 LYPDLGLYPGIDV
+95 IYPASDLYPGNDV
-108 YPSGYTMPLG
+108 FPSGYTMPLG
-118 KYIVQSADRQ
+118 KYIVQSAERQ
-128 TNRKYRD
+128 PDTKYREI
-135 LVALDYMCLFDVN
+135 VALDFMILFDVN

-163 EIRSRLCRH
+163 DFRARLCRH

-229 QPNYCLMPAVDLY
+229 QPDYCLMPAADLY

-321 NQIAMGIYGMV
+321 DQIAMGIYGMV

-420 AELFD
+420 AELID

-543 AGDDMVQFGDFFV
+543 AGDDMVQFGDFYV
-556 TADGSNVLQSQDGSV
+556 SADGSN
-571 SIQTA
+571 IME
-576 AGGPFGRYT
+576 
-585 TIYLSSNS
+585 SNS
-593 GDTELS
+593 GYITISQGHIPGGYGIITVSGAGSTTTIKQGEISCLELIVDTGEWDVS
-599 DHHLDTPFVST
+599 PYKGHVGYILDCIWNNSSWGLETL
-610 RLVEAENDVK
+610 RDR
-620 IRNGWSRWWSCVD
+620 I
-633 MFDELYDSISDSR
+633 DELEDRISY
-646 LKNSINKLDT
+646 
-656 KEALEALVKI
+656 LE
-666 DPCIFK
+666 
-672 YNKPVN
+672 
-678 PHRTKNDWSIGVIAQ
+678 
-693 EVLEP
+693 
-698 LKNYP
+698 
-703 IVTTGLDGFYRV
+703 
-715 DYTGF
+715 
-720 IPMLIAAIKE
+720 
-730 LQNEILKLT
+730 

>member
-1 MLQVD
+1 M
-6 EELKRLYQADS
+6 YQAEEAFKELYRSDS
-17 TDKNLIVE
+17 IEKNIIAE
-25 FRRLGQP
+25 FRRL
-32 EPFLRLWESGYIM
+32 EETTPFLAMYDGQAFTD
-45 SESMTIEESLSSS
+45 MTISESLSSS
-58 ENLDFGSCEAT
+58 ENLEFGSCEAT
-69 QISLTLIDIEDNI
+69 QINLTVIGVSESV
-82 KGSEMAVYQTLDG
+82 KGSEMTVYQTLDG
-95 LYPDLGLYPGIDV
+95 IYPASDLYPGNDV
-108 YPSGYTMPLG
+108 FPSGYTMPLG
-118 KYIVQSADRQ
+118 KYIVQSAERQ
-128 TNRKYRD
+128 PDTKYREI
-135 LVALDYMCLFDVN
+135 VALDFMVLFDVN

-163 EIRSRLCRH
+163 DFRSRLCRH

-229 QPNYCLMPAVDLY
+229 QPNYCLMPAADLY
-242 PGTDVYPV
+242 PGADVFPV
-250 LPGEMNDQVY
+250 LPGQMNDQVY

-315 KTAAEL
+315 KSAAEL

-420 AELFD
+420 AELID

-497 SLEPDQIK
+497 SLEPDQIT
-505 LTGNRVIIESDNL
+505 LRGNRVIIDSDNL
-518 KVSANGRLRCTD
+518 KVSANGTLRCTN
-530 GEFSGTLESAVFY
+530 GVFSGTLETDVFY
-543 AGDDMVQFGDFFV
+543 AGDDVVQFGDFYV
-556 TADGSNVLQSQDGSV
+556 SANGSNIMESNSGYITISQGKVPSGYGIITVSGAGS
-571 SIQTA
+571 
-576 AGGPFGRYT
+576 T
-585 TIYLSSNS
+585 TTIKQGQINCREIYLSGSWW
-593 GDTELS
+593 D
-599 DHHLDTPFVST
+599 
-610 RLVEAENDVK
+610 
-620 IRNGWSRWWSCVD
+620 GWSLT
-633 MFDELYDSISDSR
+633 E
-646 LKNSINKLDT
+646 
-656 KEALEALVKI
+656 
-666 DPCIFK
+666 
-672 YNKPVN
+672 
-678 PHRTKNDWSIGVIAQ
+678 
-693 EVLEP
+693 
-698 LKNYP
+698 
-703 IVTTGLDGFYRV
+703 
-715 DYTGF
+715 
-720 IPMLIAAIKE
+720 
-730 LQNEILKLT
+730 EIQLLHDAVFG

>member
-1 MLQVD
+1 M
-6 EELKRLYQADS
+6 YQAEEAFKELYRSDS
-17 TDKNLIVE
+17 IEKNIIAE
-25 FRRLGQP
+25 FRRPG
-32 EPFLRLWESGYIM
+32 EATPFLAMYDGQAFTE
-45 SESMTIEESLSSS
+45 MTINESLSSS
-58 ENLDFGSCEAT
+58 ENLEFGSCEAT
-69 QISLTLIDIEDNI
+69 QINLMVIGVSENV
-82 KGSEMAVYQTLDG
+82 KGSEMTVYQTLDG
-95 LYPDLGLYPGIDV
+95 IYPAPDLYPGNDFF
-108 YPSGYTMPLG
+108 PSGYTMPLG
-118 KYIVQSADRQ
+118 KYIVQSAERQ
-128 TNRKYRD
+128 PDTKYREI
-135 LVALDYMCLFDVN
+135 VALDFMILFDVN

-163 EIRSRLCRH
+163 DFRSRLCRH
-172 IGVTE
+172 IGVSE
-177 YVPDYLPNDGV
+177 HVPDYLPNDGV

-229 QPNYCLMPAVDLY
+229 QPNYCMMPAVDLY

-315 KTAAEL
+315 KSTAEL

-452 ASLKIMADQITLS
+452 ASLEIMADQITLS

-543 AGDDMVQFGDFFV
+543 AGDDMVQFGDFYV
-556 TADGSNVLQSQDGSV
+556 SADGSNIMESNSGYITISQGSV
-571 SIQTA
+571 P
-576 AGGPFGRYT
+576 GGYGIVTISGSGST
-585 TIYLSSNS
+585 TTIKQGQINCREIYLSGSWW
-593 GDTELS
+593 D
-599 DHHLDTPFVST
+599 
-610 RLVEAENDVK
+610 
-620 IRNGWSRWWSCVD
+620 GWSLT
-633 MFDELYDSISDSR
+633 E
-646 LKNSINKLDT
+646 
-656 KEALEALVKI
+656 
-666 DPCIFK
+666 
-672 YNKPVN
+672 
-678 PHRTKNDWSIGVIAQ
+678 
-693 EVLEP
+693 
-698 LKNYP
+698 
-703 IVTTGLDGFYRV
+703 
-715 DYTGF
+715 
-720 IPMLIAAIKE
+720 
-730 LQNEILKLT
+730 EIQLLHDAVFG